1 MLYIEAYRHS
11 EITQFLY
18 GSLPKYDPILYEKRV
33 NNSLSCP
40 SGVSFAHESESNS
53 VYPTLFGWYWNELH
67 SIILKVTVFQSCPP
81 MALCKSSM
89 ADKTSG
95 FSLFY
100 IKRYQNNAVFL
111 LWIIMC
117 CYRLYIFQVPFHVH
131 VYNCF
136 LVTIGERG
144 NLNGYCR

>member
-18 GSLPKYDPILYEKRV
+18 GSLPKYDPILYEKK
-33 NNSLSCP
+33 SEQFTLLSEWCQFRP
-40 SGVSFAHESESNS
+40 CESHS

-67 SIILKVTVFQSCPP
+67 SVILKVTVLQSCPP

-111 LWIIMC
+111 LWIIMF